1 MTVWIAFLLAFSAL
15 LPIINPLGS
24 ALVFLGVVGSAPPAL
39 YRSLARRIAI
49 NNVLFLG
56 ACDGRKTN
64 LRAKRLEISR
74 SQSETLLSFHIS
86 DYFRTRNARYDAH
99 AFAPTYRA
107 ANSAQIC
114 SVILEYL
121 PQ

>member
-1 MTVWIAFLLAFSAL
+1 MTVWIALLLAFSAL

-24 ALVFLGVVGSAPPAL
+24 ALVFLGVVGSAPPTL

-86 DYFRTRNARYDAH
+86 DYFPAPERSLRCSR
-99 AFAPTYRA
+99 FAPSYRV

-121 PQ
+121 P